1 MKICKIAL
9 LAFVLAGLFFA
20 ASGANA
26 QNLQRGEVR
35 GFVFDSSHA
44 LVPGA
49 KVTISN
55 SSTGYKREHVT
66 DQSGTYDFAQ
76 LLPGIYE
83 IKGEAPGFAS
93 ITLTDV
99 TVDIGASLG
108 LDVTLPVKG
117 QTQSVTVT
125 AAEAGAV
132 DTSTAG
138 INQVINQK
146 DLEDLPLSGRDYRD
160 LAELSSSAQVVP
172 GLRGGIRLGGQQSDY
187 LGMVID
193 GQDSFN
199 NFFGEIFGS
208 LETKNFTIPLDA
220 VQEFQVVTNG
230 FAPEFGRATGGLV
243 NVVTKSGTNEMHG
256 EAHEYYRGNRLTAH
270 DAVGEAP
277 NITNQNQF
285 GGSIGFP
292 IHKDRQFLFLATDI
306 QRENGP
312 LTSNLCGTGTLAE
325 CNTTL
330 GPFTGPVFEPCAPG
344 ACAPGQVP
352 LPGPGTAGLFL
363 PAACNQNPSAGDSVL
378 HDCYGVNSL
387 AGFNGPHNQ
396 FQNLFTVL
404 GHYDFQFS
412 PANHF
417 SIRGYGTRN
426 HTSGFTGGLGQNE
439 TSAAFGETE
448 NFINQGISGVFALN
462 TVLGRKANELR
473 VSIEGETRR
482 RHSNGPGEPTL
493 LIGTLG
499 TTPPPILAG
508 QRYYLPINGDNG
520 KLQAADNFSYSFGK
534 HDIKFGGDVDVFTD
548 RKDAFAGWNAGSYVF
563 SDLAHFQ
570 NGTVDGTPYAQDVGL
585 NGVPLFQA
593 ATIFPN
599 YQAGL
604 GLYWQDKWA
613 ITPRFTLTYGVRWDG
628 TWNPQPQTP
637 FPGSCVYA
645 GHGAPPADPT
655 CAPTPGAGTRIIS
668 VPGRVP
674 NDLKQFG
681 PRIGFAWNVGSNE
694 HPTVVRG
701 AWGYYYAQTPTLFL
715 PTAGGGRTAGVVC
728 FNLPA
733 CAPAGGKAF
742 PFILPNNVPED
753 VNGLCTSTN
762 PAIGCPGPNYV
773 DPGLRN
779 PRVSNLTG
787 SVEHSFA
794 RSWTVTAS
802 FAWVNSQH
810 LRTGGYGTEEAWARN
825 FVPVGTDEFGRAIL
839 SGETLYVGGVPV
851 LPFQTTL
858 DPHQAFFQNT
868 TASFSHGNYLA
879 GVLNVTKRFS
889 NHFQVFANYIWS
901 QNKDNAAS
909 ERDTDTYFGQ
919 QDPFNLKLDYGRNGL
934 DIKQQFKAAGV
945 YELPWGFA
953 VSSSL
958 IAHTGVPFPMY
969 INVDING
976 DLVGASTY
984 IHNNDRPSIML
995 HNGKEA
1001 LVGRYPFS
1009 QPGFAEWDARLQKDF
1024 RLSDRYH
1031 VLLSGDFFNLSNRG
1045 NVYSNPDTNGT
1056 IDYSGHCTPRTPAP
1070 PGGNGVAGT
1079 PTSPIGFACTPLAAL
1094 PALVRHGPS
1103 AGAFGFINQ
1112 IAPGSTP
1119 FAFQV
1124 GAKFIF

>member
-55 SSTGYKREHVT
+55 SSTGYKREQVT

-655 CAPTPGAGTRIIS
+655 CVPTPGAGTRIIS
-668 VPGRVP
+668 VPRRVP

-715 PTAGGGRTAGVVC
+715 PTAGG
-728 FNLPA
+728 
-733 CAPAGGKAF
+733 
-742 PFILPNNVPED
+742 
-753 VNGLCTSTN
+753 
-762 PAIGCPGPNYV
+762 
-773 DPGLRN
+773 
-779 PRVSNLTG
+779 
-787 SVEHSFA
+787 
-794 RSWTVTAS
+794 
-802 FAWVNSQH
+802 
-810 LRTGGYGTEEAWARN
+810 
-825 FVPVGTDEFGRAIL
+825 
-839 SGETLYVGGVPV
+839 
-851 LPFQTTL
+851 
-858 DPHQAFFQNT
+858 
-868 TASFSHGNYLA
+868 
-879 GVLNVTKRFS
+879 
-889 NHFQVFANYIWS
+889 
-901 QNKDNAAS
+901 
-909 ERDTDTYFGQ
+909 
-919 QDPFNLKLDYGRNGL
+919 
-934 DIKQQFKAAGV
+934 
-945 YELPWGFA
+945 
-953 VSSSL
+953 
-958 IAHTGVPFPMY
+958 
-969 INVDING
+969 
-976 DLVGASTY
+976 
-984 IHNNDRPSIML
+984 
-995 HNGKEA
+995 
-1001 LVGRYPFS
+1001 
-1009 QPGFAEWDARLQKDF
+1009 
-1024 RLSDRYH
+1024 
-1031 VLLSGDFFNLSNRG
+1031 
-1045 NVYSNPDTNGT
+1045 
-1056 IDYSGHCTPRTPAP
+1056 
-1070 PGGNGVAGT
+1070 
-1079 PTSPIGFACTPLAAL
+1079 
-1094 PALVRHGPS
+1094 
-1103 AGAFGFINQ
+1103 
-1112 IAPGSTP
+1112 
-1119 FAFQV
+1119 
-1124 GAKFIF
+1124 